1 MHKQRALFWCA
12 HSGWTGKLR
21 IRYSHAM
28 IDPKLL
34 DELANRLHASL
45 PTGLRTL
52 QSDLDQSLH
61 LAIQS
66 ALAKLD
72 LVTREE
78 FDVQAK
84 VLARTRQKLEQLTQ
98 RIAALEAGSAGSPV
112 SPSEQDPTPKSEQDM
127 DGG

>member
-1 MHKQRALFWCA
+1 
-12 HSGWTGKLR
+12 
-21 IRYSHAM
+21 M

-34 DELANRLHASL
+34 DDLANRLHASL

-98 RIAALEAGSAGSPV
+98 RVAALEAGSAASPV
-112 SPSEQDPTPKSEQDM
+112 SPSEQEPTPKSEQDM